1 MQMKLASW
9 NVNSLKVRL
18 PHLLDWLARQAPGI
32 VCLQEI
38 KVEDAKFP
46 LKEIESAEYR
56 CAWSGQKTYNG
67 VAILSRASLVDI
79 AAGMPAFPDEQKR
92 VIAATVGEGADVIRV
107 VCAYVPNGQAVDS
120 EKYEYKLIWL
130 AAFRD
135 WLEGELKE
143 HPRLAALGDFN
154 IAPADEDV
162 HDPKAWEGQVLCS
175 SREREAFRKLLALGL
190 KDSFRMFSQQ
200 EKSFTW
206 WDYRMNG
213 FKRNL
218 GLRIDHILLSSELA
232 LRCRACS
239 IDVEPRRLERP
250 SDHAPVMAELQ
261 I

>member
-1 MQMKLASW
+1 MQFASW

-18 PHLLDWLARQAPGI
+18 PHLLDWLARQAPQI

-38 KVEDAKFP
+38 KLEDAKFP
-46 LKEIESAEYR
+46 VEEIQAAGYH

-67 VAILSRASLVDI
+67 VAILSRDTLAGV

-92 VIAATVGEGADVIRV
+92 VVAATVGEGADAIRV
-107 VCAYVPNGQAVDS
+107 VCAYVPNGQAVGS
-120 EKYEYKLIWL
+120 EKYEYKLRWL
-130 AAFRD
+130 AAFRR
-135 WLEGELKE
+135 WLEEELKRN
-143 HPRLAALGDFN
+143 PRLAVLGDYN

-162 HDPKAWEGQVLCS
+162 YDPKLWEGQILCS
-175 SREREAFRKLLALGL
+175 SREREAFGELLALGL
-190 KDSFRMFSQQ
+190 RDSFRMFAQP

-218 GLRIDHILLSSELA
+218 GLRIDHILISSELA

-239 IDVEPRRLERP
+239 IDIEPRRLERP
-250 SDHAPVMAELQ
+250 SDHAPVMADLEL
-261 I
+261 